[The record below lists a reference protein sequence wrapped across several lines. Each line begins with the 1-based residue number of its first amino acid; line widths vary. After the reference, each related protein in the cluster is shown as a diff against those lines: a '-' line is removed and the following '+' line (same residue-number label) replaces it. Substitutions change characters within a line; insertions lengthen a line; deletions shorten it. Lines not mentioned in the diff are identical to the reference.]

1 MHASESASLTRP
13 DRFRSRGRRRRPSF
27 PARTRG
33 RASYNKAANA
43 FRALSRL
50 FSAPFL
56 KARPGLRGETGS
68 VSFLGCPPNRWRLF
82 SFLSAPAL
90 RLRPL
95 GQSVGYRT
103 ACQGVWNCLS
113 RRAPLLL
120 AYRCSA
126 CAKFA
131 RAPFPARAFIPFPLT
146 NRDAG
151 RHFRRPA
158 SLFLTRAFDTAFTG
172 GREKRPRIKFS
183 QKSALMRRHPTT
195 NPSVTRLVHARQ
207 RRAPLFPLGEGDS
220 RFPPPVIFC
229 SKTAPSPLS
238 Q

>member
-1 MHASESASLTRP
+1 MSAR
-13 DRFRSRGRRRRPSF
+13 
-27 PARTRG
+27 
-33 RASYNKAANA
+33 
-43 FRALSRL
+43 
-50 FSAPFL
+50 
-56 KARPGLRGETGS
+56 
-68 VSFLGCPPNRWRLF
+68 
-82 SFLSAPAL
+82 AL

-158 SLFLTRAFDTAFTG
+158 SLFLTRAFDNRLYRRKRKAPAHQIFA
-172 GREKRPRIKFS
+172 EKRPYEAS
-183 QKSALMRRHPTT
+183 SHHKSVCDAAGPCPAKACAVL
-195 NPSVTRLVHARQ
+195 
-207 RRAPLFPLGEGDS
+207 PLGEGDS
-220 RFPPPVIFC
+220 RFLPPVIFC